1 MDLASIQFD
10 SRYTLIDR
18 WYVNF
23 FNVCMY
29 VKQLIMRIG
38 NEIKLFIGKINNLTK
53 FTDYLI
59 SVWDNLNGDIFW
71 ILFLVFGN

>member
-1 MDLASIQFD
+1 MEMDLASIQFD
-10 SRYTLIDR
+10 CRYTLIDR

-38 NEIKLFIGKINNLTK
+38 NEIKLFIAKINNLTK
-53 FTDYLI
+53 YTD
-59 SVWDNLNGDIFW
+59 
-71 ILFLVFGN
+71 